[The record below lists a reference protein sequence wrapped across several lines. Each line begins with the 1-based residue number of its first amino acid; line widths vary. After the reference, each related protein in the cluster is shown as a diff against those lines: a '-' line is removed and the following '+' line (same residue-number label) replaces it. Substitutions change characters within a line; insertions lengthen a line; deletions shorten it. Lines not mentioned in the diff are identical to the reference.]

1 MKKLLLF
8 SVLIFA
14 LAVYSTAQSDT
25 LLFEDFQDEL
35 DVSEFPDPDII
46 DQWQNLDMDGIAPD
60 PSSGITS
67 GAWYWSEDFEN
78 FRLDTIVGDTNL
90 VFASNSWLTNFDPN
104 NRNWLVTPAIA
115 IVDDQATLHFK
126 CAPYQLPR
134 YMDRITVMVST
145 GINIPDGWSSSNP
158 DQPGDF
164 EEIVF
169 RSAEMTEITG
179 NGQSTDLS
187 NFSFSAG
194 YFHANMMTDS
204 SYFIVE
210 DSTLNWGTLEPH
222 SVSLS
227 GFENKQIFI
236 GFVHDSSDDYR
247 MMVDDILVMG
257 NEGVLGVEDPLAK
270 AIRFV
275 TYPNP
280 VDNFMNVLF
289 RIERDQQGQIDVL
302 DGQGKVVWS
311 GGQRNFSGG
320 EQNHT
325 LDLRGLPSGSYVV
338 RLRLEDQFIS
348 KSFIRH

>member
-1 MKKLLLF
+1 MKKRLLF
-8 SVLIFA
+8 SILLFS
-14 LAVYSTAQSDT
+14 LSYCLTAQSDT

-35 DVSEFPDPDII
+35 DVSEFPDPDIT
-46 DQWQNLDMDGIAPD
+46 DQWQNIDLDQIAPD

-67 GAWYWSEDFEN
+67 GGWFWSEDFEN

-90 VFASNSWLTNFDPN
+90 VFASSSWLTGLDPN
-104 NRNWLVTPAIA
+104 NRNWLVSPAIP
-115 IVDDQATLHFK
+115 IVDDQASLHFK

-134 YMDRITVMVST
+134 YMDRITIMIST

-169 RSAEMTEITG
+169 RTAEMTAITG

-187 NFSFSAG
+187 NFTFSAG

-204 SYFIVE
+204 SYFLVE

-227 GFENKQIFI
+227 GFANKQIFI

-247 MMVDDILVMG
+247 VMVDDILVLG
-257 NEGVLGVEDPLAK
+257 NEGVLSVSDPFAK
-270 AIRFV
+270 DIRLVF
-275 TYPNP
+275 YPNP
-280 VDNFMNVLF
+280 VDNYMNVLF
-289 RIERDQQGQIDVL
+289 NLDAELSGEIDIL
-302 DGQGKVVWS
+302 DVHGKSVWS
-311 GGQRNFSGG
+311 AGKKVFSNGDN
-320 EQNHT
+320 NHT
-325 LDLRGLPSGSYVV
+325 LDLRGLSAGSYV
-338 RLRLEDQFIS
+338 LRLNFEDKLVT
-348 KSFIRH
+348 KSFIKH